1 MKRLAIALVAVLVLA
16 GCNQANS
23 PVERQEQREGVERAQ
38 KELKEEGPDTSQ
50 EIEAMSDEETIRF
63 TNCQFSKMM
72 EDRGRKATVAWAK
85 EWGRQAAKEISRDEP
100 GNTLQED
107 LLAEGYTCTPE
118 EVQEVLAAQS
128 ASASAT
134 AHAIAED
141 EAQTEKDWAAS
152 ASARADEVQLSAEG
166 ECRIEEY
173 AREENF
179 EPDLLKVNVS
189 DYMRAEDASEEK
201 ALTYFDVPPYASCS

>member
-1 MKRLAIALVAVLVLA
+1 MKVLRGAVIVGILILIAACSGGKVS
-16 GCNQANS
+16 S
-23 PVERQEQREGVERAQ
+23 PVEEAPP
-38 KELKEEGPDTSQ
+38 KEAAKKPSVPDTPQ
-50 EIEAMSDEETIRF
+50 EIEAMSDKEIIKF

-72 EDRGRKATVAWAK
+72 EDRGRKATMAWAN
-85 EWGRQAAKEISRDEP
+85 EWGRQAAEEIRRGEL

-128 ASASAT
+128 ASASA
-134 AHAIAED
+134 AVRAIAGE
-141 EAQTEKDWAAS
+141 EAQTEEEWAAS
-152 ASARADEVQLSAEG
+152 AHARADEVQLSAAG

-173 AREENF
+173 AREQDF

-189 DYMRAEDASEEK
+189 DYMKVEDTSEEK
-201 ALTYFDVPPYASCS
+201 ALAFFDVPHYASCS